1 MLRKSQLHFR
11 KSLTIWSFVLIILV
25 NSVYVE
31 AAKAPRR
38 SGQKGKPNHDAI
50 ALSYGGS
57 RHTGT
62 IQQHQT
68 KQVYPQAASAP
79 PLPHNNNNNNK
90 PIGWNIPPS
99 NTAVQQK
106 TVSNTNTGF
115 QTPAHNS
122 GKS

>member
-50 ALSYGGS
+50 SLSYGSS
-57 RHTGT
+57 RNTGT
-62 IQQHQT
+62 VQQHQT

-79 PLPHNNNNNNK
+79 QLPNNNNNNR
-90 PIGWNIPPS
+90 PIGWNIPAS
-99 NTAVQQK
+99 NTPVQQK
-106 TVSNTNTGF
+106 TASNTNTGF
-115 QTPAHNS
+115 NTAAQNP